1 MVKSVE
7 NKPVEVSKSQIAATA
22 KKAMLRIVF
31 WVLFLGI
38 LYGLWLNPQIIT
50 NMVKFISMQ
59 TATEESQEENT
70 VREDE
75 FYRRMNVLQNQINQ
89 LQNQISSLPEGSS
102 ATVDLSRFDSKLE
115 AIEKQNLN
123 VIDSKADVATVL
135 GIITRLDKI
144 EERLDTLAKISDD
157 GALVLTAT
165 MMVKESSE
173 KYQGEVPHNREALEN
188 LAGVGRKTA
197 NVVLNVWFNE
207 PTLAVDTHVMRISHR
222 LNMSDGKNP
231 LEVEKD
237 LLKVLPDN
245 YKKNANHWL
254 VLFGRYICKAQ
265 KPDCPN
271 CPVSS
276 FCHSADKRI

>member
-1 MVKSVE
+1 MIRPQAEILEIMDIFNQKDPNPRCELNYSNAYTLLVAV
-7 NKPVEVSKSQIAATA
+7 
-22 KKAMLRIVF
+22 
-31 WVLFLGI
+31 VLSAQSTDKGV
-38 LYGLWLNPQIIT
+38 NR
-50 NMVKFISMQ
+50 
-59 TATEESQEENT
+59 ATEEL
-70 VREDE
+70 
-75 FYRRMNVLQNQINQ
+75 F
-89 LQNQISSLPEGSS
+89 
-102 ATVDLSRFDSKLE
+102 
-115 AIEKQNLN
+115 
-123 VIDSKADVATVL
+123 
-135 GIITRLDKI
+135 
-144 EERLDTLAKISDD
+144 KISDTPQKMA
-157 GALVLTAT
+157 ALGLDKLKHYIKTIGLYNNKAKNIIALSKELT
-165 MMVKESSE
+165 E

>member
-1 MVKSVE
+1 MIRPQAEILEIMDIFNQKDPNPRCELNYNNAYTLLVAV
-7 NKPVEVSKSQIAATA
+7 
-22 KKAMLRIVF
+22 
-31 WVLFLGI
+31 VLSAQSTDKGV
-38 LYGLWLNPQIIT
+38 NR
-50 NMVKFISMQ
+50 
-59 TATEESQEENT
+59 ATEEL
-70 VREDE
+70 
-75 FYRRMNVLQNQINQ
+75 FKI
-89 LQNQISSLPEGSS
+89 
-102 ATVDLSRFDSKLE
+102 
-115 AIEKQNLN
+115 
-123 VIDSKADVATVL
+123 ADTPQKMAAL
-135 GIITRLDKI
+135 GLDKLKQYI
-144 EERLDTLAKISDD
+144 KTIGLYNNKAKNII
-157 GALVLTAT
+157 ALSKELT
-165 MMVKESSE
+165 E

>member
-1 MVKSVE
+1 MIRPQAEILEIMDIFNQKDPNPRCELNYSNAYTLLVAV
-7 NKPVEVSKSQIAATA
+7 
-22 KKAMLRIVF
+22 
-31 WVLFLGI
+31 VLSAQSTDKGV
-38 LYGLWLNPQIIT
+38 NR
-50 NMVKFISMQ
+50 
-59 TATEESQEENT
+59 ATEELFKIADTPQK
-70 VREDE
+70 
-75 FYRRMNVLQNQINQ
+75 M
-89 LQNQISSLPEGSS
+89 
-102 ATVDLSRFDSKLE
+102 AALS
-115 AIEKQNLN
+115 
-123 VIDSKADVATVL
+123 
-135 GIITRLDKI
+135 LDKLKHYI
-144 EERLDTLAKISDD
+144 KTIGLYNNKAKNII
-157 GALVLTAT
+157 ALSKELT
-165 MMVKESSE
+165 E

>member
-1 MVKSVE
+1 MIRPQAEILEIMDIFNQKDPNPRCELNYSNAYTLLVAV
-7 NKPVEVSKSQIAATA
+7 
-22 KKAMLRIVF
+22 
-31 WVLFLGI
+31 VLSAQSTDKGV
-38 LYGLWLNPQIIT
+38 NR
-50 NMVKFISMQ
+50 
-59 TATEESQEENT
+59 ATEEL
-70 VREDE
+70 
-75 FYRRMNVLQNQINQ
+75 FKI
-89 LQNQISSLPEGSS
+89 
-102 ATVDLSRFDSKLE
+102 
-115 AIEKQNLN
+115 
-123 VIDSKADVATVL
+123 ADTPQKMVAL
-135 GIITRLDKI
+135 GLDKLKQYI
-144 EERLDTLAKISDD
+144 KTIGLYNNKAKNII
-157 GALVLTAT
+157 ALSKELT
-165 MMVKESSE
+165 E

-231 LEVEKD
+231 VEVEKD

-276 FCHSADKRI
+276 FCHSTDKRI